1 MSNSISSNDNPK
13 VRAKTL
19 MQAGGCTC
27 PYFDVTEDTPS
38 QWHGNKVTIVY
49 YMVIKLLLFLL
60 CAYYI

>member
-1 MSNSISSNDNPK
+1 
-13 VRAKTL
+13 
-19 MQAGGCTC
+19 MQADGCTC

-49 YMVIKLLLFLL
+49 YVVIKLLLFLL